1 MPPPILEHYDELLA
15 KGELSADP
23 AQRAI
28 LDELNQLARRLDNYK
43 PAADVGFLD
52 KLFGKAPQA
61 DPPRGLYIWGDV
73 GRGKTMVMDLFF
85 NKVASKHK
93 RRSHFLDFMQEVHAS
108 IHDVRNRQRAGE
120 LWEDADPIK
129 LVAQDIAQQSHVLC
143 FDEFQ
148 VTDITD
154 AMILG
159 RLFDAMLSA
168 GVVVVATTNVH
179 PDDLYRDGLNRN
191 AFLPFIASLK
201 ARLHVVSL
209 ESPTDY
215 RLGRL
220 RNREV
225 YLTPLDENSAQA
237 FQQLWLDVTEVAT
250 ADPRSLIV
258 KGRELKVPQAAR
270 GAARFTF
277 ADLCEAPLGAADY
290 IAIAANFKTVF
301 IADIPVLPPAKR
313 NEAKRFITLIDTL
326 YDRRT
331 KLVATAQARP
341 EALYPEGTHRFEF
354 DRTISRL
361 NEMQSSGY
369 WDAKPTR

>member
-1 MPPPILEHYDELLA
+1 MSPPVLAHYDELLA
-15 KGELSADP
+15 AGELSEDP

-28 LDELNQLARRLDNYK
+28 LDELNRLARRLDNYH
-43 PAADVGFLD
+43 PAAGTGFLD
-52 KLFGKAPQA
+52 KLFGKAPQP
-61 DPPRGLYIWGDV
+61 DPPKGLYIWGDV

-85 NKVASKHK
+85 NKVATNHK
-93 RRSHFLDFMQEVHAS
+93 RRSHFLDFMQAVHAG
-108 IHDVRNRQRAGE
+108 IHDARQKQRAGE

-129 LVAQDIAQQSHVLC
+129 IVADSIARKTHVLC

-159 RLFDAMLSA
+159 RLFDALLAA
-168 GVVVVATTNVH
+168 GVIVVATTNVR
-179 PDDLYRDGLNRN
+179 PDDLYRDGLNRH
-191 AFLPFIASLK
+191 AFLPFIDILK

-209 ESPTDY
+209 DSPTDY

-220 RNREV
+220 RGREV
-225 YLTPLDENSAQA
+225 YLTPLNKTTAAA
-237 FQQLWLDVTEVAT
+237 FQQLWLDVTEVAE
-250 ADPRSLIV
+250 ADPQTLTV
-258 KGRELKVPQAAR
+258 KGRELKVPHAAR

-301 IADIPVLPPAKR
+301 IEAIPVLPAAKR
-313 NEAKRFITLIDTL
+313 NEAKRFITLIDAL
-326 YDRRT
+326 YDCRT
-331 KLVATAQARP
+331 KLVATAEAPP
-341 EALYPEGTHRFEF
+341 EDLYPEGAHKFEF

-369 WDAKPTR
+369 WYAGPSR